1 MAIALAGTRPRAARD
16 AAWLLVVLT
25 GAALARAAL
34 NGHTTLSAFATGA
47 AFGASLVATAAITGW
62 RPAMPRPGSLLLG
75 AAGGLLLIALP
86 RLVHPSLPAAVGMR
100 PEPLLAWG
108 LVTAVVVVGEEA
120 LLRGVLFTACDA
132 ASGPLAAV
140 LVTSAA
146 FALMHVP
153 LYGWQVVPLDLG
165 VGVLLGGMRLATG
178 GIGGA
183 DRGRP
188 VGMLADLSTWWL

>member
-1 MAIALAGTRPRAARD
+1 MAFALARSRRDAARD
-16 AAWLLVVLT
+16 AAWLLAALVAV
-25 GAALARAAL
+25 ALARAAF
-34 NGHTTLSAFATGA
+34 NGHTTLSAFAAGG
-47 AFGASLVATAAITGW
+47 AFGAGLVAISATIGW

-75 AAGGLLLIALP
+75 VAGGVLLIALP
-86 RLVHPSLPAAVGMR
+86 RLVHPSLPAAIGMR

-120 LLRGVLFTACDA
+120 LLRGALFSVLSEA
-132 ASGPLAAV
+132 AGPLIAV
-140 LVTSAA
+140 LVTSCA

-178 GIGGA
+178 GIA
-183 DRGRP
+183 AP
-188 VGMLADLSTWWL
+188 VVAHLLADLSTWWL